1 MFKWGDF
8 TPREKVLLG
17 LVAALLVAGALWRM
31 LQPAA
36 PAPERFTLDAASAS
50 GGSAA
55 AVEEEAPLVIHI
67 VGAVRQPGV
76 YRLPPGSRVE
86 DLVKAAGGAAADAD
100 LERVNLARPLFDGE
114 QVIIYRIGEEPAP
127 GGAPAKININRASV
141 EELTTL
147 PGIGPARAE
156 RIVAYREEN
165 GYFSDPSEI
174 MDVSGIGE
182 SIYKSIADL
191 ITVY

>member
-1 MFKWGDF
+1 MFKLGDF

-36 PAPERFTLDAASAS
+36 PAPDRFTLEAGNAT
-50 GGSAA
+50 GGAA
-55 AVEEEAPLVIHI
+55 AVEEAEPLVIHI
-67 VGAVRQPGV
+67 VGAVRRPGV

-86 DLVKAAGGAAADAD
+86 DLVKAAGGAEADAD

-114 QVIIYRIGEEPAP
+114 QVIIYRIGEEPAR

-141 EELTTL
+141 EELTPL

>member
-1 MFKWGDF
+1 MGRFL
-8 TPREKVLLG
+8 PRAKSAPGPGGRCSAE
-17 LVAALLVAGALWRM
+17 ALWRM
-31 LQPAA
+31 SPAA
-36 PAPERFTLDAASAS
+36 PAPERFTSMQPAPAIGRSGRGRSAPVIQ
-50 GGSAA
+50 GG
-55 AVEEEAPLVIHI
+55 AP
-67 VGAVRQPGV
+67 AV

-86 DLVKAAGGAAADAD
+86 DLVNAAGGAAADAD

-114 QVIIYRIGEEPAP
+114 QVIIYRIGEEPAQ
-127 GGAPAKININRASV
+127 GEAAAKININRASV

-147 PGIGPARAE
+147 PGIGTVRAE
-156 RIVAYREEN
+156 RIVAYREKN

-182 SIYKSIADL
+182 SIYESIADL